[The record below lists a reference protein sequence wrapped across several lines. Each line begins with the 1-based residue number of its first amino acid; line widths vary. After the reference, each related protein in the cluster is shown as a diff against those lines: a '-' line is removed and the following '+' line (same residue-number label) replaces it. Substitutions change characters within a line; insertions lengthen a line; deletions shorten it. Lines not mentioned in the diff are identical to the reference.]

1 VIHRRADASLGRV
14 LRLAPLALLVLALVP
29 AAASAQRLPANF
41 FGVMINGPLDSPNA
55 DLMAEE
61 GVMRQA
67 GVQSQR
73 VPFNWDLI
81 QRDPNAAPDWS
92 QVDRK
97 VLAAAA
103 NGMSVLGLVLGSPP
117 WASTHPNI
125 PLSPPKDPGTYANF
139 MRLCIARYGPFGS
152 FWTEHPEVPATPIRD
167 WQVWNEPNLSD
178 YFSVQPFAKPYVR
191 LLRAARKAIKSADP
205 GATVVMAGLANFS
218 WRALAQLYKAH
229 VKGLFD
235 DRQVQPPR
243 DGALPRRPQAGLA
256 DRADVAQRE
265 GQDEEHPRL
274 GDDGG
279 RPGQAADDRLS
290 PVHQGAQEAAVAAD
304 LLVHL
309 GRLRHAAQLVRLFR
323 PAPFD
328 ARRRLHL
335 EARAE
340 RVRGDHEA
348 LRAAL
353 SRSRTSRAGGH
364 SIATFQPPGP
374 STSNT
379 SPLRRAS
386 VPPSSTASSAALS
399 G

>member
-235 DRQVQPPR
+235 VAAVHPFSGHP
-243 DGALPRRPQAGLA
+243 ANSVKIVKYNRRVMVRYHDARKPVWLTELTWPSAKGKTKNIHGWETTEA
-256 DRADVAQRE
+256 
-265 GQDEEHPRL
+265 
-274 GDDGG
+274 
-279 RPGQAADDRLS
+279 GQAKRLTTGYRLYIKERKKLRLQRIYWYTWAGYDTPPNS
-290 PVHQGAQEAAVAAD
+290 FDYSG
-304 LLVHL
+304 
-309 GRLRHAAQLVRLFR
+309 LRHSTPDGVFTSK
-323 PAPFD
+323 P
-328 ARRRLHL
+328 
-335 EARAE
+335 
-340 RVRGDHEA
+340 
-348 LRAAL
+348 AL
-353 SRSRTSRAGGH
+353 SAFEAITKRYE
-364 SIATFQPPGP
+364 
-374 STSNT
+374 
-379 SPLRRAS
+379 RR
-386 VPPSSTASSAALS
+386 
-399 G
+399 